1 MSGCSAGCRE
11 CDGNRWLI
19 PAYCSFKMSYDQN
32 SNTCCDRTAGLQ
44 TQNTMT
50 FLLVVLLLKYPDT
63 SCPSTVLLVPS
74 VYTLDVSGTSAERCV
89 YGLFKTVGDETSKHF
104 SRLYAQC
111 SERVLVGPKP

>member
-11 CDGNRWLI
+11 CD
-19 PAYCSFKMSYDQN
+19 D

-50 FLLVVLLLKYPDT
+50 FLLVVLSLKYPDT

-74 VYTLDVSGTSAERCV
+74 VYTLDVSGTSAERCI